1 MITVPSTNGK
11 APNPDTLVDRALLE
25 SVQIPPNVNRDGIQS
40 QWSIGGV
47 RGTYLPAWGTRTRE
61 FALHDLYLMDEQGL
75 IQGAFSGIAKAIAS
89 LPWEIKG
96 DKDDNPAYG
105 QVAARQG
112 WRLRRSNGVE
122 YFQEVFRQACFGE
135 GWGTFIEKAVMN
147 FLRYDTG
154 AYIEA
159 IAAGDSYMPPLG
171 GIVGLNVLDTLKCYP
186 TGDPRYPA
194 VYYDRWGGLH
204 VMHHARI
211 IRLVDMLD
219 TDELRPGYGHSGLS
233 RAVAIAMQET
243 WIQRYITSR
252 LDDQPPPG
260 VTAVSNLNKQ
270 TWEEILR
277 KYQAQQGSD
286 GKTTFGQRVFV
297 FGMDMANKV
306 LFDNYE
312 FSSPP
317 EKFDYDIYTKINVDR
332 LALALGIDRQE
343 LMQLQGG
350 NMGSGS
356 QSAILAQKSR
366 GKLIGLLIQEFERRL
381 NDLLPDE
388 FTFEFKYRDSQEA
401 MEEVQKD
408 QLHSDVAA
416 TLTGVL
422 SNEEKRTYLSNVSEG
437 IRDAIANTPRAN
449 DVFNAPII
457 AEDNTAGAD
466 PMAPAA
472 QGTVPQEKP
481 PNVNV
486 NVDTEDEVGTKAQ
499 KSNLTFVD
507 VGSAHIRIGSDA
519 KPAQKDYLT
528 TQAMFIQDVSD
539 LLKSASTPNTYLDR
553 RAFTTVMRSFLKN
566 YGLQAYKDGLAQG
579 EVYVDTL
586 DPEDNARYMG
596 VFLDQSQYI
605 NGLAD
610 DVYQA
615 KSVTPTNAQYRAT
628 LWGKSLQQFTD
639 KGLGSAAANAMFEWR
654 YGLTEHC
661 TDCLRM
667 NGQVHRY
674 KTYEARGI
682 LPRSS
687 TLKCRGYN
695 CQCQLVRTSE
705 KARGRF

>member
-1 MITVPSTNGK
+1 MIHVPSNGK
-11 APNPDTLVDRALLE
+11 APDPDTLITRAVEE
-25 SVQIPPNVNRDGIQS
+25 SVSIPPSVARDGIVS

-47 RGTYLPAWGTRTRE
+47 RGTYLPAWGTRARE
-61 FALHDLYLMDEQGL
+61 YALHDLYNMDEQGL
-75 IQGAFSGIAKAIAS
+75 IQGALSGIAKAIAS
-89 LPWEIKG
+89 LPWEIKASEE
-96 DKDDNPAYG
+96 DNPVFG
-105 QVAARQG
+105 QLAARQG

-122 YFQEVFRQACFGE
+122 YYQEAFRQACFGE
-135 GWGTFIEKAVMN
+135 GWGTFIEKSVMN

-154 AYIEA
+154 AYVEA
-159 IAAGDSYMPPLG
+159 IYAGGESFSAPHGPL
-171 GIVGLNVLDTLKCYP
+171 VGLNVLDTLKCYP

-194 VYYDRWGGLH
+194 VYYDRWGGMH
-204 VMHHARI
+204 VMHHARV

-233 RAVAIAMQET
+233 RAIAIAMQET

-260 VTAVSNLNKQ
+260 VTAISNLNQQ
-270 TWEEILR
+270 TWAAILA
-277 KYQAQQGSD
+277 KYEQQQRTD
-286 GKTTFGQRVFV
+286 GKTTFGQRIFV

-306 LFDNYE
+306 GMESFE
-312 FSSPP
+312 FSAPP

-332 LALALGIDRQE
+332 LALALGVDRQE

-356 QSAILAQKSR
+356 QSQILAQKSR

-422 SNEEKRTYLSNVSEG
+422 SNEEKRTYLSNTSEA

-449 DVFNAPII
+449 DVFNQVIV
-457 AEDNTAGAD
+457 AEDNTAGANEV
-466 PMAPAA
+466 APQPTQDANGQPA
-472 QGTVPQEKP
+472 QPAND

-486 NVDTEDEVGTKAQ
+486 NIDTEDQ
-499 KSNLTFVD
+499 I
-507 VGSAHIRIGSDA
+507 SA
-519 KPAQKDYLT
+519 KAQKDYLT
-528 TQAMFIQDVSD
+528 TQALFVQDVRD
-539 LLKSASTPNTYLDR
+539 LLVSASTPNTYLDR

-579 EVYVDTL
+579 QVYVDTL
-586 DPEDNARYMG
+586 DPEDNLRYMG
-596 VFLDQSQYI
+596 VLMDQNQYI
-605 NGLAD
+605 SGLAD
-610 DVYQA
+610 DVYKT
-615 KSVTPTNAQYRAT
+615 KSVTPATAQGRAMM
-628 LWGKSLQQFTD
+628 WGKSLQQFTD
-639 KGLGSAAANAMFEWR
+639 KGMGSAAANGMFEWR
-654 YGLTEHC
+654 YGLAEHC
-661 TDCLRM
+661 KDCLRL

-687 TLKCRGYN
+687 KLFCKGYN
-695 CQCQLVRTSE
+695 CKCQLVRTSD

>member
-1 MITVPSTNGK
+1 MITVPSNGK
-11 APNPDTLVDRALLE
+11 APNPETIINRAVDE
-25 SVQIPPNVNRDGIQS
+25 SVQIPPSVTRDGIVT
-40 QWSIGGV
+40 QWSIGGL
-47 RGTYLPAWGTRTRE
+47 RGTYLPAWGTRARE
-61 FALHDLYLMDEQGL
+61 LALHDLYLMDEQGL

-96 DKDDNPAYG
+96 SEDEDEAYG
-105 QVAARQG
+105 QAAARQG

-159 IAAGDSYMPPLG
+159 IAAGESYTAPLG

-204 VMHHARI
+204 VMHHARV

-260 VTAVSNLNKQ
+260 VTAISNLAQ
-270 TWEEILR
+270 PTWNEVLR
-277 KYQAQQGSD
+277 KYEVQQRTD

-297 FGMDMANKV
+297 FGMDMTNKV
-306 LFDNYE
+306 VFDNYE

-332 LALALGIDRQE
+332 LALALGVDRQE

-350 NMGSGS
+350 NMGSGAQS
-356 QSAILAQKSR
+356 QILAQKSR

-401 MEEVQKD
+401 LEEVQKD

-457 AEDNTAGAD
+457 AEDNTAGA
-466 PMAPAA
+466 APLPANTSPQA
-472 QGTVPQEKP
+472 QPAPKD

-486 NVDTEDEVGTKAQ
+486 NVDTEDEVGV
-499 KSNLTFVD
+499 KS
-507 VGSAHIRIGSDA
+507 
-519 KPAQKDYLT
+519 AQKDYLT
-528 TQAMFIQDVSD
+528 TQAMFVQDVRD
-539 LLKSASTPNTYLDR
+539 LLVSASTPNTYLDR

-579 EVYVDTL
+579 QVYVDTL
-586 DPEDNARYMG
+586 DLDDNARYMG

-610 DVYQA
+610 DVYKA
-615 KSVTPTNAQYRAT
+615 KTVNTGNAQDRAVM
-628 LWGKSLQQFTD
+628 WGKSLQQFTD
-639 KGLGSAAANAMFEWR
+639 KGLGSAAANAMFEWVR
-654 YGLTEHC
+654 DPLSDSCETC
-661 TDCLRM
+661 VRM
-667 NGQVHRY
+667 NGQRHRF
-674 KTYEARGI
+674 KTFESRGI
-682 LPRSS
+682 LPRASI
-687 TLKCRGYN
+687 LKCKGF
-695 CQCQLVRTSE
+695 QCSCRLVRTSE

>member
-1 MITVPSTNGK
+1 MIHVPSTNGK
-11 APNPDTLVDRALLE
+11 PPNPDTLIERAVQE
-25 SVQIPPNVNRDGIQS
+25 SVQIPPSVSRDGIQS

-47 RGTYLPAWGTRTRE
+47 RGTYLPAWGTRARE
-61 FALHDLYLMDEQGL
+61 LALHDLYVMDEQGL
-75 IQGAFSGIAKAIAS
+75 IQGSCSGIAKGIAS
-89 LPWEIKG
+89 LGWEIKG
-96 DKDDNPAYG
+96 NKETNPVYG

-112 WRLRRSNGVE
+112 WRLHKSNGVE
-122 YFQEVFRQACFGE
+122 YFQEMFRQACFGE
-135 GWGTFIEKAVMN
+135 GWGTFVEKVVMN

-159 IAAGDSYMPPLG
+159 IAAGDSYNAPIG
-171 GIVGLNVLDTLKCYP
+171 AIVGLNVLDTLKCYP

-204 VMHHARI
+204 VMHHARV
-211 IRLVDMLD
+211 IRMVDMLD
-219 TDELRPGYGHSGLS
+219 TDELRPGYGHSALS
-233 RAVAIAMQET
+233 RAVAIAMQEI

-260 VTAVSNLNKQ
+260 VTAISNLNKQ
-270 TWEEILR
+270 TWGEILT
-277 KYQAQQGSD
+277 KYEAQQRTD

-312 FSSPP
+312 FSAPP

-332 LALALGIDRQE
+332 LALALGVDRQE
-343 LMQLQGG
+343 LMQLREGG
-350 NMGSGS
+350 IGSGS
-356 QSAILAQKSR
+356 QSQILAQKSR
-366 GKLIGLLIQEFERRL
+366 GKLIGLLIQEFERKL

-408 QLHSDVAA
+408 QLHSDVVA

-449 DVFNAPII
+449 DVFNASVI
-457 AEDNTAGAD
+457 AEDNTAGAV
-466 PMAPAA
+466 PGAA
-472 QGTVPQEKP
+472 QGQIPAQTDTPPAKP

-486 NVDTEDEVGTKAQ
+486 NVDTEDV
-499 KSNLTFVD
+499 
-507 VGSAHIRIGSDA
+507 VGS
-519 KPAQKDYLT
+519 KAQKDYLT
-528 TQAMFIQDVSD
+528 TQAMFVQDVRD
-539 LLKSASTPNTYLDR
+539 LLTSAATPNTYLDR

-579 EVYVDTL
+579 QVYVDTL
-586 DPEDNARYMG
+586 DMEDNARYMG
-596 VFLDQSQYI
+596 VLADQSQYI
-605 NGLAD
+605 GGLAD
-610 DVYQA
+610 DVYKA
-615 KSVTPTNAQYRAT
+615 KTINSGNAQARAMM
-628 LWGKSLQQFTD
+628 WGKSLQQFTD

-661 TDCLRM
+661 PDCLRM

-674 KTYEARGI
+674 RTYEARGI

-687 TLKCRGYN
+687 NLKCKGFN
-695 CQCQLVRTSE
+695 CACQLVRTTE

>member
-1 MITVPSTNGK
+1 MIPVPSTNGRV
-11 APNPDTLVDRALLE
+11 PDPDTLVSRAVDE
-25 SVQIPPNVNRDGIQS
+25 SVQIPPSVTRDGIQT
-40 QWSIGGV
+40 QFSIGAL
-47 RGTYLPAWGTRTRE
+47 RGTYLPPWGTRQRE
-61 FALHDLYLMDEQGL
+61 LALHDLYLMDEQGL

-96 DKDDNPAYG
+96 DEDDNPVYG

-122 YFQEVFRQACFGE
+122 YFQEAFRQACFGE

-154 AYIEA
+154 AYIEV
-159 IAAGDSYMPPLG
+159 ISAGDAYHAPIGPM
-171 GIVGLNVLDTLKCYP
+171 IGLNVLDTLKCYP

-194 VYYDRWGGLH
+194 VYYDRWGGMH
-204 VMHHARI
+204 VLHHARV

-243 WIQRYITSR
+243 WIQRYITAR

-260 VTAVSNLNKQ
+260 VTAIGGVMKNQ
-270 TWEEILR
+270 WDIMQQQ
-277 KYQAQQGSD
+277 YQAQLRMD
-286 GKTTFGQRVFV
+286 NKPTFGQRMFV
-297 FGMDMANKV
+297 FAMDAASMPKFENMD
-306 LFDNYE
+306 FQ
-312 FSSPP
+312 STP
-317 EKFDYDIYTKINVDR
+317 EKFDYDVYTKINVDR
-332 LALALGIDRQE
+332 LALALGVDRQE

-356 QSAILAQKSR
+356 QSQILAQKSR

-381 NDLLPDE
+381 NDVLPDE

-422 SNEEKRTYLSNVSEG
+422 SNEEKRTYLSNTSEG
-437 IRDAIANTPRAN
+437 IRDAIQTTPRAN
-449 DVFNAPII
+449 DVFNQPVI

-466 PMAPAA
+466 PVAA
-472 QGTVPQEKP
+472 QAAQAQQTPP
-481 PNVNV
+481 ANDPNVNV
-486 NVDTEDEVGTKAQ
+486 NIDTEDEVGTKAQ
-499 KSNLTFVD
+499 K
-507 VGSAHIRIGSDA
+507 
-519 KPAQKDYLT
+519 DYLT
-528 TQAMFIQDVSD
+528 TQAMFVQDVRD
-539 LLKSASTPNTYLDR
+539 LLVSASQPNTYLDR

-566 YGLQAYKDGLAQG
+566 YGMQAYKDGLAQG
-579 EVYVDTL
+579 QVYVDTL
-586 DPEDNARYMG
+586 DPEDNLRYMG
-596 VFLDQSQYI
+596 VLMDQSQYI

-610 DVYQA
+610 DVYKA
-615 KSVTPTNAQYRAT
+615 KNVNAGNAQGRAQM
-628 LWGKSLQQFTD
+628 WGKSLQQFID
-639 KGLGSAAANAMFEWR
+639 KGLGSAAANAMFEWVR
-654 YGLTEHC
+654 NPLSDSCKT
-661 TDCLRM
+661 CLRM
-667 NGQVHRY
+667 NGQVHRF
-674 KTYEARGI
+674 KTYELRDI

-687 TLKCRGYN
+687 KLACHGFR
-695 CQCQLVRTSE
+695 CSCQLVRTTD